1 MRSKKGLLHSVIYWC
16 NIIAVIL
23 LVISFVLPYLRPSD
37 FPTLSLLSLAV
48 SPLLL
53 LNVLFMIYWMFRG
66 KRTFLVSMVVLII
79 AYFHFNPF
87 FEFSSEGDASEYAQ
101 SLSLLSYNVRLFNA
115 YEKDPSEGVSETIH
129 NIIQNDTPDIIC
141 IQEYY
146 RESTFD
152 FSEYPYQ
159 FIHFKDGN
167 NKLGHAIFSKFPFA
181 KTGAFDFD
189 NSHNNTLFADVVKGK
204 DTVRIYNLHLQ
215 SLGILPR
222 VEFLQEGDKERLR
235 KRMSRAFVMQE
246 GQSAAIL
253 AHKAMSPYPVI
264 ICGDFNNTPFSYVYR
279 KLQEEMTDA
288 FVERGRGIGTT
299 FKFDGYP
306 MRIDYILAS
315 DRFDVLQFKTIK
327 KSFSDHYPVK
337 ATLGWGTQSSTPS
350 DD

>member
-1 MRSKKGLLHSVIYWC
+1 MRSKKGLLHSVIYWS

-23 LVISFVLPYLRPSD
+23 LLVSFVLPYLRPSA
-37 FPTLSLLSLAV
+37 FPTLALLSLAV

-66 KRTFLVSMVVLII
+66 KRTFLISMVVLII
-79 AYFHFNPF
+79 AYLHFNPF
-87 FEFSSEGDASEYAQ
+87 FEFSSEGDASEYTQ

-115 YEKDPSEGVSETIH
+115 YEEDPSEGVSETI
-129 NIIQNDTPDIIC
+129 NAIIQNDTPDILC

-181 KTGAFDFD
+181 KTGAFDFED
-189 NSHNNTLFADVVKGK
+189 SHNNTLFADIVKGP
-204 DTVRIYNLHLQ
+204 DTLRVYNLHLQ

-222 VEFLQEGDKERLR
+222 VEYLQEGNKERLR

-246 GQSAAIL
+246 EQAAAIL

-264 ICGDFNNTPFSYVYR
+264 ISGDFNNTPFSYVYR
-279 KLQEEMTDA
+279 TLQEGMTDA
-288 FVERGRGIGTT
+288 FVERGSGIGTT

-306 MRIDYILAS
+306 MRIDYILPEAS
-315 DRFDVLQFKTIK
+315 FDVLRFETIRD
-327 KSFSDHYPVK
+327 SFSDHYPVK
-337 ATLGWGTQSSTPS
+337 ATVGWGTKKMEE